1 MKTIAERLKEARE
14 LKGWTQAQLAI
25 AADVSTGTIGNI
37 ESGARKSKGS
47 IPQIAKA
54 MGVSYEWLANE
65 VGPMLPPTGEANGS
79 LIFSGKATGEHKIN
93 QPSSLADNAN
103 AATNSIA
110 AKSPS
115 PYAVTIGLMFDTLPE
130 DQNLRV
136 AVMGQITNAILAA
149 KRQQATELQT
159 APAPAQNPGKQS
171 A

>member
-1 MKTIAERLKEARE
+1 MATEYGKRLLQAMDFAKINQKELVKRTG
-14 LKGWTQAQLAI
+14 LKQSTVSSAI
-25 AADVSTGTIGNI
+25 N
-37 ESGARKSKGS
+37 RSKGS
-47 IPQIAKA
+47 ADTPAYA
-54 MGVSYEWLANE
+54 AACGVSALWLATGE
-65 VGPMLPPTGEANGS
+65 GEMLPPTGEANGS
-79 LIFSGKATGEHKIN
+79 LIFSGKATGEHKTN
-93 QPSSLADNAN
+93 QPSALADNAN
-103 AATNSIA
+103 AATNLIA